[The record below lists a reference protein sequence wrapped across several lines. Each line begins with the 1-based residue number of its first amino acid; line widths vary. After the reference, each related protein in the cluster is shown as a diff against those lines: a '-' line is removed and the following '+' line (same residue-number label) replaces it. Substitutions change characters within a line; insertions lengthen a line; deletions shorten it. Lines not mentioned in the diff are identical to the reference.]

1 MSVEGNCPETKE
13 VAAPKNKGGR
23 PHKEVDIELIG
34 KLAHIHCTKRE
45 IASIIGCDVDLLDAP
60 RISPVLLKG
69 FDEGKMSLKRKM
81 FEVALKGNTAM
92 LIWLSKQHLG
102 YRDKQ
107 PDEVSQMNY
116 TVVVH
121 EVPK

>member
-1 MSVEGNCPETKE
+1 MNVEGNCPETKQVE
-13 VAAPKNKGGR
+13 APKNKGGR
-23 PHKEVDIELIG
+23 PLKEIDIDLVG

-45 IASIIGCDVDLLDAP
+45 IASIVGCDVDLLDTA

-81 FEVALKGNTAM
+81 FEIALKGNATM
-92 LIWLSKQHLG
+92 LIWLSKQYLG
-102 YRDKQ
+102 HRDKQ
-107 PDEVSQMNY
+107 PDEVSQVNY